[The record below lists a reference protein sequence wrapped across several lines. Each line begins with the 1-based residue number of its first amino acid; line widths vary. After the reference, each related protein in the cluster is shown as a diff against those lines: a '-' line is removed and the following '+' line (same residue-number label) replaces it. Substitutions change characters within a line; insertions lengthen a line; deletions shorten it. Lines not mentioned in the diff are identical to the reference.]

1 MVIPAR
7 MLFGT
12 MLLVSAGLVARAPA
26 LYSSPKTAMPRF
38 ACMHG
43 PIGQPAAAAAAPALH
58 RASLCR
64 SPPAVSRS
72 PAAVMRTERDESNPV
87 KQALAGL
94 TVAFS
99 LLSKA
104 IA

>member
-1 MVIPAR
+1 
-7 MLFGT
+7 MLMAT
-12 MLLVSAGLVARAPA
+12 MLLVSAGLVARSPA
-26 LYSSPKTAMPRF
+26 LHGSPKTAMPRF
-38 ACMHG
+38 AFMHR
-43 PIGQPAAAAAAPALH
+43 PIDKPAAAAAAPALH
-58 RASLCR
+58 GVSLCR

-72 PAAVMRTERDESNPV
+72 PAAAMRAERAESNPV